1 MYILPAIDISEKKVV
16 RLTEGDYN
24 RVKVYSD
31 NPVDMIKEFKAK
43 GASYLHVVDLDG
55 AKYGSLVNLDAIS
68 AIAAE
73 GGIYIEVGGGIRDE
87 EKIKTYLEKGA
98 SRVILGT
105 VAIKNFEFTKEMAK
119 KYGDKIAVGVD
130 AKNGKVAVNGWLED
144 SGIDSVEFCKK
155 LADAGVKTIIY
166 TDISKDGMLS
176 GCNLDIYKELCQ
188 IEGIDIV
195 ASGGVTSA
203 AEVKKLKEY
212 GCAGVIIGKA
222 IYEGKITLEDAL
234 ECAKG

>member
-1 MYILPAIDISEKKVV
+1 MYILPAIDVSEKKVV

-155 LADAGVKTIIY
+155 LADAGVKTII
-166 TDISKDGMLS
+166 
-176 GCNLDIYKELCQ
+176 
-188 IEGIDIV
+188 
-195 ASGGVTSA
+195 
-203 AEVKKLKEY
+203 
-212 GCAGVIIGKA
+212 
-222 IYEGKITLEDAL
+222 
-234 ECAKG
+234 